1 MSTSCSKVMVQSSGS
16 NSSVKQ
22 SSSSH
27 ASHSSNV
34 VRSSTSASSSRMID
48 ADARTNLEAGWG
60 TRSNLINDRYIDDLD
75 RNKLPRNLPIQDDN
89 SIPIRDDND
98 LCIRDGVGMD
108 GSPSDGTYTVPS
120 GGTTT
125 ATLMIPK
132 DTVRIIGGKLIRTP
146 APGYHVYSKTEDVD
160 KKNVTSATG
169 AVIAH
174 INKN

>member
-1 MSTSCSKVMVQSSGS
+1 
-16 NSSVKQ
+16 
-22 SSSSH
+22 
-27 ASHSSNV
+27 
-34 VRSSTSASSSRMID
+34 MID

-89 SIPIRDDND
+89 SIPMQDDENSLPIRDDNN
-98 LCIRDGVGMD
+98 RN
-108 GSPSDGTYTVPS
+108 PS
-120 GGTTT
+120 GGTNTVPSYGTKT